1 MDCLLNP
8 VSVSDILFEKWLQD
22 FVNLGT
28 PDAINNNTIEDFA
41 LTSCVCTCMCTEMSY
56 AL

>member
-1 MDCLLNP
+1 MDCLFNP
-8 VSVSDILFEKWLQD
+8 VSVSDIFEKWLQD

-41 LTSCVCTCMCTEMSY
+41 LTTCVCICTEMSY